1 MILLDTD
8 VISEALKTSGNE
20 NVLAWMD
27 AQIVETL
34 YLSTIS
40 LAELRFGIAA
50 LPDGKRRET
59 LNTILEKKVLPVFAG
74 RILSFDDPA
83 SQSYATIRSKA
94 RAVGLA
100 IAPADGFIA
109 AIAADRGFAVA
120 TRDASPFDAAGIRV
134 INPWNRQAH

>member
-1 MILLDTD
+1 MILLDTN

-27 AQIVETL
+27 AQMIETL

-59 LNTILEKKVLPVFAG
+59 LHAILEKKVLPVFAG
-74 RILSFDDPA
+74 RIILFDDPA
-83 SQSYATIRSKA
+83 SQSYATLRSRA
-94 RAVGLA
+94 RAAGLA
-100 IAPADGFIA
+100 FAPADGFIA
-109 AIAADRGFAVA
+109 AIASNHGFVVA
-120 TRDASPFDAAGIRV
+120 TRDTSPFDAVGLRV
-134 INPWNRQAH
+134 INPWKWQAH

>member
-1 MILLDTD
+1 MILLDTN

-27 AQIVETL
+27 AQMVETL

-40 LAELRFGIAA
+40 LAELRFGIAV
-50 LPDGKRRET
+50 LSDGKRRET

-74 RILSFDDPA
+74 RILSFDEAA
-83 SQSYATIRSKA
+83 SQSYSSLRSKA
-94 RAVGLA
+94 RTEGLA

-109 AIAADRGFAVA
+109 AIAANHGFTIA
-120 TRDASPFDAAGIRV
+120 TRDTSPFDAAGLRV
-134 INPWNRQAH
+134 INPWNWQAH

>member
-1 MILLDTD
+1 MILLDTN

-27 AQIVETL
+27 AQMVETL

-40 LAELRFGIAA
+40 LAELRFGIAV
-50 LPDGKRRET
+50 LSDGKRRET

-74 RILSFDDPA
+74 RILSFDEAA
-83 SQSYATIRSKA
+83 SQSYASLRSKA
-94 RAVGLA
+94 RTEGLA

-109 AIAADRGFAVA
+109 AIAANHGFAIA
-120 TRDASPFDAAGIRV
+120 TRDTSPFDAAGIRV
-134 INPWNRQAH
+134 INPWNWQAH

>member
-1 MILLDTD
+1 MILLDTN

-27 AQIVETL
+27 AQMIETL

-40 LAELRFGIAA
+40 LAEIRFGIAV

-59 LNTILEKKVLPVFAG
+59 LHAILEKKVLPVFAS

-83 SQSYATIRSKA
+83 SQSYATLRSKA
-94 RAVGLA
+94 QAKGLA

-120 TRDASPFDAAGIRV
+120 TRDTSPFDAAGIRV
-134 INPWNRQAH
+134 INPWNWQAH